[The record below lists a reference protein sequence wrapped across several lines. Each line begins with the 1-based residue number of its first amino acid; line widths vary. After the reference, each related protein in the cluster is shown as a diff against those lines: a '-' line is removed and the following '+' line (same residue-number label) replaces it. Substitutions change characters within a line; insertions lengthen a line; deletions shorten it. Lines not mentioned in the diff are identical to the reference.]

1 MDQDPNRT
9 AANLTLWQGSCFLSN
24 QPQQIGEINNMN
36 KLKYIAAV
44 LIGIAGLGLQQAK
57 ADTFDSVL
65 NFGNSA
71 ISGFPAPYGTVHIS
85 LVGQTATITFTAA
98 NGYLFGDGSSVGVQV
113 NASSFSEA
121 IVTDAAFNQF
131 SSGNVD
137 GLGTF
142 NLTIDNHDCFA
153 QAVSTI
159 VFTVTNTS
167 GTPRLSAADVLAF
180 NGLHFDAEG
189 HIFIIADQTV
199 LTGFAGENGAGV
211 PDGGTTVMLLGMG
224 LGVLGM
230 ARRFFL
236 KS

>member
-1 MDQDPNRT
+1 
-9 AANLTLWQGSCFLSN
+9 
-24 QPQQIGEINNMN
+24 MN

-71 ISGFPAPYGTVHIS
+71 ISGFPAPYGTVHID
-85 LVGQTATITFTAA
+85 LVGQTATITFTAS
-98 NGYLFGDGSSVGVQV
+98 NGYLFGDGSSVGVNV
-113 NASSFSEA
+113 NASMFSAA
-121 IVTDAAFNQF
+121 IVTDTAFKQF

-142 NLTIDNHDCFA
+142 NLTIDNHDGFA

-159 VFTVTNTS
+159 TFTVTNTS
-167 GTPRLSAADVLAF
+167 GTGWASAADVLAF

-189 HIFIIADQTV
+189 HIFIIADQTI

-230 ARRFFL
+230 ARRFCS
-236 KS
+236 KT

>member
-1 MDQDPNRT
+1 
-9 AANLTLWQGSCFLSN
+9 
-24 QPQQIGEINNMN
+24 MN

-44 LIGIAGLGLQQAK
+44 LIALAGLGLQQAK
-57 ADTFDSVL
+57 ADTFTSVL

-71 ISGFPAPYGTVHIS
+71 ISGFPAPYGTVSVS

-98 NGYLFGDGSSVGVQV
+98 NGYLFGDGSSVGVNV

-121 IVTDAAFNQF
+121 IVTDAAFSGF

-137 GLGTF
+137 GLGQF
-142 NLTIDNHDCFA
+142 NLTIDNHDGFA

-159 VFTVTNTS
+159 TFTVTNTS
-167 GTPRLSAADVLAF
+167 LTLWASAANVLAF
-180 NGLHFDAEG
+180 NNLHFDAEG

-211 PDGGTTVMLLGMG
+211 TVPDGGTTVMLLGAA
-224 LGVLGM
+224 LGALGM
-230 ARRFFL
+230 ARRFCL
-236 KS
+236 KT